1 MTARKKAHKKR
12 LGTVYLVG
20 AGPGDISLL
29 TVKGLRCLEKADV
42 VVYDF
47 HVNAQV
53 LNFVRGDAEF
63 VYAGKRGGHHAMAQD
78 EINLLLVERA
88 REGKTVCR
96 LKGGDPFVFGR
107 GGEEAEVL
115 ARADIPFEIVPG
127 VSAVTGVPAYAGIPL
142 THRDYSSSF
151 AVITGNEAAAK
162 SESAIY
168 WEGLSKGYDT
178 LVFLMGVKNVGAI
191 ADRLIDHGRPAD
203 TPAAL
208 VRWGTRPDQ
217 KTIAG
222 TLETIAKLVN
232 DSRIHPP
239 ALLIVGR
246 VVELR
251 KTLQWYEKKPLF
263 GHRILITREYSADYR
278 PLEELG
284 AELFEFATIRIAP
297 PLSYDALDATIDRV
311 VHYHWIVFTSPNG
324 VKYFIRRYLER
335 GRDIRD
341 LVGIKL
347 CAVGSRTAEAV
358 AGYGMKVDLVPGEFN
373 AEGLV
378 DAFSGISSTGGGLEA
393 VRILLPRAEEAREVF
408 PAKVR
413 EMGGKIDT
421 PAVYRS
427 VKPEKHGKLLKR
439 FLMEGKITIATFT
452 SGATFTNFLSMMGD
466 DALPFLQDITIAAIG
481 PVTRKTIEKSGLKV
495 TIMPEKATIEAM
507 VESIIEW
514 ATKEKESVKC

>member
-1 MTARKKAHKKR
+1 MRKKTEEKR
-12 LGTVYLVG
+12 AGTVYLVG

-29 TVKGLRCLEKADV
+29 TLKGLRCLEKADV

-88 REGKTVCR
+88 REGKIVCR
-96 LKGGDPFVFGR
+96 LKGGDPLVFGR

-115 ARADIPFEIVPG
+115 ARAGIPFEIVPG
-127 VSAVTGVPAYAGIPL
+127 VSAVNAVPAYAGIPL
-142 THRDYSSSF
+142 THRTYSSSF
-151 AVITGNEAAAK
+151 AVVTGNEAATK
-162 SESAIY
+162 SESVIY

-178 LVFLMGVKNVGAI
+178 LVFLMGVKNVGTI
-191 ADRLIDHGRPAD
+191 ADRLIAHGRPAD

-222 TLETIAKLVN
+222 TLGTIAKLVN
-232 DSRIHPP
+232 DGGLHPP

-251 KTLQWYEKKPLF
+251 KVLRWYEEKPLF
-263 GHRILITREYSADYR
+263 GHRVLITRQHSTDYR

-284 AELFEFATIRIAP
+284 AELFEFPTIQIAP
-297 PLSYDALDATIDRV
+297 PSSYDALDAAIERV

-324 VKYFIRRYLER
+324 VKYFLRRYLER

-341 LVGIKL
+341 LVGVKL
-347 CAVGSRTAEAV
+347 CAVGSRTAEAI
-358 AGYGMKVDLVPGEFN
+358 AGYGMKVDLVPAEFS

-378 DAFSGISSTGGGLEA
+378 DAFSRVSRTGGGLEG
-393 VRILLPRAEEAREVF
+393 VRILLPRAQEAREVF

-413 EMGGKIDT
+413 QLGGEIDA
-421 PAVYRS
+421 PAAYRS

-466 DALPFLQDITIAAIG
+466 DALPFLHDIALAAIG

-495 TIMPEKATIEAM
+495 TIMPAEATIEAM

-514 ATKEKESVKC
+514 ATRKQ